1 MSIATGSRSFVEEVK
16 MKMGGFAVGR
26 HVHKN
31 SGNYE
36 LCETQSAYEV
46 LLILFNIYWLTWFDP
61 HFNG

>member
-1 MSIATGSRSFVEEVK
+1 

-36 LCETQSAYEV
+36 LRETQSAYD
-46 LLILFNIYWLTWFDP
+46 ILYENEKIDSDSGNLSDWKINDDISD
-61 HFNG
+61 G